1 MSTVTIKTLTPVHV
15 GSGRKLTK
23 NIDFVF
29 FSNLH
34 NKPLAILD
42 EEKIYQIVTDKHFE
56 VWVNNIE
63 NPKQELLPFLQRIK
77 PDLKPADIAYRIT
90 SVKGSLNEKTQVH
103 EHIYNGLMKPYI
115 PGSSLK
121 GAIRTALFA
130 QLAINEKDK
139 IKSKINPSQF
149 QDKDAMSY
157 LFSSNVQGE
166 VDNRD
171 IQNKDFLR
179 FLYAGDAEFK
189 DTQVIKVCTYNLR
202 GQDWEERS
210 NLSQWTECIP
220 AYSTAQTRIQLN
232 MFAHKS
238 SKMQEIIKNY
248 IGKHHTCITSEQ
260 NLCKM
265 INEHTKTLLELEKEN
280 RFIQYE
286 DELSDYREQIKE
298 LLEEAKQCK
307 PNQCI
312 LRMGKHTGFN
322 FITGG
327 WQERV
332 FDTELYSEFKLKARR
347 DEQRYTKFP
356 LPKTRRFTPDGQPL
370 GFVKLTFN
378 D

>member
-56 VWVNNIE
+56 AWVSNIE
-63 NPKQELLPFLQRIK
+63 NPKQDLLPFLQRIK
-77 PDLKPADIAYRIT
+77 HDLTPQEIAHRLT
-90 SVKGSLNEKTQVH
+90 FVSGSLGDKTKIH
-103 EHIYNGLMKPYI
+103 EHIYNGMMKPYI

-166 VDNRD
+166 VDNSD

-210 NLSQWTECIP
+210 DLDQWTECIP
-220 AYSTAQTRIQLN
+220 QGKSSELRIQLPLFHN
-232 MFAHKS
+232 KHKT
-238 SKMQEIIKNY
+238 MQNKLTQY
-248 IGKHHTCITSEQ
+248 IGKHHNCITSKE
-260 NLCKM
+260 NLIKT
-265 INEHTKTLLELEKEN
+265 INTHTKTVLEKEN
-280 RFIQYE
+280 KFIQFEDDLYE
-286 DELSDYREQIKE
+286 YKEHIKDLLRETNN
-298 LLEEAKQCK
+298 CK
-307 PNQCI
+307 PNECI
-312 LRMGKHTGFN
+312 LRLGKHTGFT
-322 FITGG
+322 FMTGD
-327 WQERV
+327 WQKEV
-332 FDTELYSEFKLKARR
+332 FDTGLYSELKLKARPKG
-347 DEQRYTKFP
+347 DRYKEYP